1 MDFLIYII
9 PFIVAIFLLL
19 FFKKE
24 VVWWEYLVVI
34 AIPILISVIVRLIM
48 ISYNNTDTEYLGD
61 YITKVRHY
69 DEWDEWIHRTC
80 TRTYKS
86 GNTTRTQIYDCS
98 YRQYHPERWSYFDQD
113 GEEHWLF
120 FKEEFDEIVNK
131 FGTKMIFVDM
141 HRKYHRIDGDAQE
154 YHWNGTENTA
164 WTITNS
170 HHYTNKLQNSRS
182 IFNFEEIDDKYAD
195 SLGLYNY
202 PPIEKYDQ
210 SPILSKS
217 INIPKN
223 QEDALRF
230 TNGFYGKKYQFRVF
244 VLLFENEPIEI
255 SEKQRSYWKGGNKN
269 ELVVCL
275 GVSDNKVKWCNA
287 FSWCDVPTV
296 DVKTETYF
304 SERDTLD
311 LKAYSNF
318 LRTSLENGDWERK
331 NFEDFSYVKTELSM
345 VQQIWILAISV
356 LLNVGFAIFVILNQ
370 EKNGGDNGKKYT
382 SSYYNF

>member
-9 PFIVAIFLLL
+9 PFIVAIFLLF

-24 VVWWEYLVVI
+24 IVWWEYLVVI
-34 AIPILISVIVRLIM
+34 AVPILVSVIVRLIM
-48 ISYNNTDTEYLGD
+48 VSYNNTDTEYLGD

-80 TRTYKS
+80 TRTVRTGK
-86 GNTTRTQIYDCS
+86 TTTTQTYDCS

-120 FKEEFDEIVNK
+120 FEEEFNEIVRK
-131 FGTKMIFVDM
+131 FGTKMVFVDM
-141 HRKYHRIDGDAQE
+141 HRRYHRIDGDAQD
-154 YHWNGTENTA
+154 YYWNGSEETA
-164 WTITNS
+164 WPVTHS
-170 HHYTNKLQNSRS
+170 HKYTNKLQNSRS
-182 IFNFEEIDDKYAD
+182 IFNFEDISEKDAD
-195 SLGLYNY
+195 SLGLYDY
-202 PPIEKYDQ
+202 PSIEKYDQ
-210 SPILSKS
+210 TPILSKT
-217 INIPKN
+217 IKLPQN

-230 TNGFYGKKYQFRVF
+230 TNGFYGKKHQFRVF
-244 VLLFENEPIEI
+244 VLLFENESIEI

-275 GVSDNKVKWCNA
+275 GTNDNKVKWCNA

-296 DVKTETYF
+296 DVKTESYF

-311 LKAYSNF
+311 LKAYSDF
-318 LRTSLENGDWERK
+318 LRISLENGDWERK

-345 VQQIWILAISV
+345 TQQIWIMIISI
-356 LLNVGFAIFVILNQ
+356 LLNVGFAIFVIVND
-370 EKNGGDNGKKYT
+370 EKNSDDNFKRERN
-382 SSYYNF
+382 YYM